1 MTIYRLDHR
10 IIFPSPHEAE
20 SDGLLA
26 VGGDLSPARLELAY
40 RSGIFPWYT
49 EDLPIL
55 WYSPD
60 PRMILTSTSLHINRS
75 LRKAIAK
82 KPYTITLDQAFSQVV
97 GHCASTP
104 RPGQKGTWITQD
116 MQAAYANMH
125 QLGLAHSVEAWDG
138 QTLVG
143 GAYGMCLG
151 GCFCGESMFAHA
163 PNASKIAFS
172 TLVFQL
178 YRWDIQL
185 IDCQV
190 HTHYLDQMG
199 GYEVPR
205 YVFLQLLQQAL
216 RKPTRKHRWQLDAD
230 LATGPTSW
238 EVES

>member
-10 IIFPSPHEAE
+10 NIFPSPHEAE
-20 SDGLLA
+20 PDGLLA

-49 EDLPIL
+49 ADLPIL

-60 PRMILTSTSLHINRS
+60 PRMILTPATLRINRS
-75 LRKAIAK
+75 LRKAMAK
-82 KPYTITLDQAFSQVV
+82 RPYRISLDQAFSQVMF
-97 GHCASTP
+97 HCASTP
-104 RPGQKGTWITQD
+104 RPRQRGTWITQD
-116 MQAAYANMH
+116 MRDAYNQMH
-125 QLGLAHSVEAWDG
+125 LLGLAHSVEAWDG
-138 QTLVG
+138 ESLVG

-172 TLVFQL
+172 TLVHQL
-178 YRWDIQL
+178 HRWDIEL

-190 HTHYLDQMG
+190 HTDYLDQMG
-199 GYEVPR
+199 GHEIPR

-216 RKPTRKHRWQLDAD
+216 RKPTRKGVWQLDAD
-230 LATGPTSW
+230 LQQGPVSC
-238 EVES
+238 ELG